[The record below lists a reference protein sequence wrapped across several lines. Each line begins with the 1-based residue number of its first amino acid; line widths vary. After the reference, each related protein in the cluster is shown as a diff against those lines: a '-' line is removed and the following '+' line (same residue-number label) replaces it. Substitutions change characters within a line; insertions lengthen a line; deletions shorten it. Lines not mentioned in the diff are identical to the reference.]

1 MSPIMRVRRALLEA
15 GESPDERGQQRP
27 GRAGAVRSLRTD
39 QNPRQASGGPTLVG
53 HFKGRVIRDLKA
65 PSAAQLVGGP
75 PDHWCWAAHVLPG
88 VIHVARERGPVGGR
102 LWAGIGV

>member
-53 HFKGRVIRDLKA
+53 HFKGRVIRDIKA

-75 PDHWCWAAHVLPG
+75 PDLPG
-88 VIHVARERGPVGGR
+88 VIYLPPGTRSGR
-102 LWAGIGV
+102 RWLQV